1 VKEPMDSPN
10 PDRKRPSAFVQQLSM
25 AMELPFI
32 LIIGVLIGGGG
43 GYFLDRAIHT
53 SPVFTLVGGLLGFA
67 AGMVDILRRLSR
79 GEKNEKRGN
88 G

>member
-1 VKEPMDSPN
+1 MDSSD
-10 PDRKRPSAFVQQLSM
+10 PDRKRSSAFVKQLSM

-32 LIIGVLIGGGG
+32 LIVGVLLGGGG
-43 GYFLDRAIHT
+43 GFLLDRAIHT
-53 SPVFTLVGGLLGFA
+53 SPVFTLVGGLLGFG

-79 GEKNEKRGN
+79 GEKNEKRGD